1 MKESRTR
8 PVEFGRPPLPPNQ
21 RARMTSTNWKAPARP
36 LTNTDIDFMNRMD
49 VDIEDRR
56 RTAFIA
62 QLRTLAT

>member
-1 MKESRTR
+1 
-8 PVEFGRPPLPPNQ
+8 
-21 RARMTSTNWKAPARP
+21 MTSTNWKAPARP